1 MFSMANV
8 TGLMRIFE
16 NKLVALRYCRILYF
30 CRLKISGYEET
41 SVIDFNSCI
50 CKCLRLLAGEK
61 NHR

>member
-8 TGLMRIFE
+8 TCLMHIFE
-16 NKLVALRYCRILYF
+16 NNLVALRYCRILYF

-41 SVIDFNSCI
+41 SVIDFNSRI
-50 CKCLRLLAGEK
+50 CKRLRFRADEK